1 MSEERRVAPRSAAL
15 DGAPSAP
22 SFPPVAPATPLA
34 PVTPLAKTADGGA
47 AHPHVREVP
56 AATASPPREG
66 ARRRHSVRIP
76 DDEIQRPST
85 DAAAEKPVLRRPSP
99 MPEKVPDSQLGAL
112 TPMRIITINAEPAP
126 VIDRSPPPAASPP
139 PVVAAP
145 TPAIAPPP
153 MGVAPP
159 PTAPSAAAAPPGRT
173 GAAPAS
179 SLAVL
184 PELPPDPPTVPSFA
198 LAEIETPSVPD
209 VVPIFDSQVPAP
221 RTPAPLDADE
231 VEVRFEDEALGAAAA
246 NASNTVGSS
255 SRSAALPDADPAASQ
270 ATAER
275 ASVPDSAPE
284 PDTVPEPVVTFAA
297 RESSEPPRDR
307 RSEPPAEI
315 AAEDVFSIESHE
327 PAIAVGPPEPPKLA
341 SLPPMRAR
349 APSQPPLPPRKKP
362 APTATTPAGRPPLVI
377 VPPHVGSIPPQG
389 PDSAGARRK
398 GRFWWEELFND
409 DFIRTSEKISDAFI
423 KREVR
428 FIEES
433 LGVEKG
439 GALLDLGCGTGRHAN
454 ELARQGYEVV
464 GFDLSLPMLAR
475 AGEEAQENGTKIN
488 FMQGDMREMT
498 FEEQFDGVYCWN
510 TSFGYFEEDKN
521 AQVVDRVH
529 QALKGG
535 GLFLL
540 DVINRDFLVRQS
552 PSLAWFEG
560 DGCVCMD
567 EMNIDFITSRMKV
580 KRTMMLD
587 DGRSREI
594 EYTIRIYTLS
604 ELGKIL
610 HDHGFKVREVSGGL
624 AAPGVFFGNESPRV
638 IVLAEKR

>member
-22 SFPPVAPATPLA
+22 SFPPGAPATPLA
-34 PVTPLAKTADGGA
+34 PITPLAKTADGGA
-47 AHPHVREVP
+47 APHPHVREVP

-76 DDEIQRPST
+76 DDEIQRPSA
-85 DAAAEKPVLRRPSP
+85 DAPAEKPVLRRPSP
-99 MPEKVPDSQLGAL
+99 MPEKVPDSQLGVL

-126 VIDRSPPPAASPP
+126 VVDRSPPPVASPAP
-139 PVVAAP
+139 AVVAS
-145 TPAIAPPP
+145 TPAIA
-153 MGVAPP
+153 V
-159 PTAPSAAAAPPGRT
+159 
-173 GAAPAS
+173 
-179 SLAVL
+179 
-184 PELPPDPPTVPSFA
+184 PPDPPTVPSLA
-198 LAEIETPSVPD
+198 LAEIEPPSDPD
-209 VVPIFDSQVPAP
+209 VVPVFDAQVPAP

-246 NASNTVGSS
+246 NASNAAGASG
-255 SRSAALPDADPAASQ
+255 RSAALPGADPAASQ
-270 ATAER
+270 GTPER

-284 PDTVPEPVVTFAA
+284 PDTVPEPVMTFAA

-498 FEEQFDGVYCWN
+498 FDEQFDGVYCWN

-540 DVINRDFLVRQS
+540 DVINRDFLVRQA

>member
-1 MSEERRVAPRSAAL
+1 MTEERRVAPRSAAL
-15 DGAPSAP
+15 DGAPSP
-22 SFPPVAPATPLA
+22 QSFPPVAPATPLA
-34 PVTPLAKTADGGA
+34 PVTPLAKNADGPA
-47 AHPHVREVP
+47 SQHPHVREVT
-56 AATASPPREG
+56 AASPPREG
-66 ARRRHSVRIP
+66 GAARRRHSVRIP

-85 DAAAEKPVLRRPSP
+85 DPAPEKPVLRRPSP
-99 MPEKVPDSQLGAL
+99 IPEKVPDSQLGTL

-126 VIDRSPPPAASPP
+126 VIDRSPPPPVASPSPPVAAPPVASPP
-139 PVVAAP
+139 AAVAAP

-153 MGVAPP
+153 MPAIAHPPAAAVAPP
-159 PTAPSAAAAPPGRT
+159 SAPSG
-173 GAAPAS
+173 
-179 SLAVL
+179 
-184 PELPPDPPTVPSFA
+184 PPDPPTVPSLA
-198 LAEIETPSVPD
+198 LGEIETPSMPE
-209 VVPIFDSQVPAP
+209 VVPISESQIATP

-231 VEVRFEDEALGAAAA
+231 VEVRFDDEGTSPNAAAGGAATSNGAA
-246 NASNTVGSS
+246 
-255 SRSAALPDADPAASQ
+255 RAAV
-270 ATAER
+270 ATP
-275 ASVPDSAPE
+275 SVPVSEPE
-284 PDTVPEPVVTFAA
+284 PETIPEPALAFVAPVA
-297 RESSEPPRDR
+297 SEPPRER
-307 RSEPPAEI
+307 RSEPPPEV
-315 AAEDVFSIESHE
+315 AAEDVFSVEAQE
-327 PAIAVGPPEPPKLA
+327 PEIAVAPLEPLKLG

-362 APTATTPAGRPPLVI
+362 VPAPPGRPPLVI

-423 KREVR
+423 RREVR

-464 GFDLSLPMLAR
+464 GFDLSLAMLAR
-475 AGEEAQENGTKIN
+475 AGEEAQEHGTKIN

-498 FEEQFDGVYCWN
+498 FDEQFDGVYCWN

-521 AQVVDRVH
+521 AHVVDKVH
-529 QALKGG
+529 RALKGG

-567 EMNIDFITSRMKV
+567 EMSIDFITSRMKV

-594 EYTIRIYTLS
+594 EYSIRVYTLS

-610 HDHGFKVREVSGGL
+610 HEHGFKVREVSGGL